1 MYANNEGVNKMN
13 RFLNI
18 FKKKNKNTNENI
30 DKENSII
37 DENVNHFDPDIYLP
51 QNVEKHSDCNLTKEQ
66 RINLVLK
73 GVALGDYAGQPYEAS
88 SLSDCQDM
96 PIEDIYKISLSCTDD
111 TILTC
116 ATIDAIQN
124 IKDYGSLYRKYAKKY
139 KDPLGGYGAR
149 FLMWAYSNI
158 PPQSCGNG
166 SAMRVGPIGTYN
178 CAIQVVVEAYNSAE
192 CTHDHPEGIKGAVV
206 TAVCIWMAFHGYTKK
221 EIAEYVN
228 RYYDESPYSPV
239 KSWEQ
244 MKSYEK
250 VQGNPAVCQTTVPMA
265 ISCFVNSD
273 SYEDCI
279 WKAVQFGWD
288 TDTQAAI
295 AGSIAAAY
303 YKEFSK
309 ESEEA
314 WKTIKEID
322 YIKNIYHENNGNDSS
337 AMAEFQK
344 E

>member
-1 MYANNEGVNKMN
+1 MYAKNEGINKMS
-13 RFLNI
+13 RFLDI
-18 FKKKNKNTNENI
+18 FKKKNKNITGDTNYFN
-30 DKENSII
+30 
-37 DENVNHFDPDIYLP
+37 PDIYLP
-51 QNVEKHSDCNLTKEQ
+51 QNVEKHLDCDLTKKQ
-66 RINLVLK
+66 RMNLILK

-88 SLSDCQDM
+88 SLLNCKDM
-96 PIEDIYKISLSCTDD
+96 PIKDIYKTSLGCTDD

-116 ATIDAIQN
+116 ATIDAIHN
-124 IKDYGSLYRKYAKKY
+124 IENYAPLYRSYARKYNK
-139 KDPLGGYGAR
+139 PLGGYGQNFA
-149 FLMWAYSNI
+149 LWAFADTPSH
-158 PPQSCGNG
+158 SCGNG
-166 SAMRVGPIGTYN
+166 SAMRVGPIGAYS
-178 CAIQVVVEAYNSAE
+178 CAIQVIGEAYNSAT
-192 CTHDHPEGIKGAVV
+192 CTHDHPEGVKGAIV
-206 TAVCIWMAFHGYTKK
+206 TTVCIWMAFHGYTKK
-221 EIAEYVN
+221 EIAEYAN
-228 RYYDESPYSPV
+228 RYYDRSPYSPV

-303 YKEFSK
+303 YKKFSK

-314 WKTIKEID
+314 WKTIKTFEYVKNVYD
-322 YIKNIYHENNGNDSS
+322 YTEEY
-337 AMAEFQK
+337 
-344 E
+344 